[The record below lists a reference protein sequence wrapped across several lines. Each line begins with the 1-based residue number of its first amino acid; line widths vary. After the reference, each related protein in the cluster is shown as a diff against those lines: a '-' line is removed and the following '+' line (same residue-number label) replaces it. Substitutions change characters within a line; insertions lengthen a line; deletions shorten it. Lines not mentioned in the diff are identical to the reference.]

1 MQSEMAAAGN
11 QGMNEG
17 LERESQEAL
26 NESPQKEGQVETQE
40 EQPAEVDGIE
50 RIGGKILDSPQ
61 NEHHQQSR
69 TEFASPVS
77 AKNFNHSLMS
87 AGLNQKSIK
96 QQQMLSLDAADI
108 GPSEAFVAN
117 SNYLK
122 DMFSATTLT
131 QLFSGSSSS
140 LKKIFKVSKV
150 NFLLVCKD
158 AMKIFK
164 QEDG

>member
-1 MQSEMAAAGN
+1 
-11 QGMNEG
+11 
-17 LERESQEAL
+17 
-26 NESPQKEGQVETQE
+26 
-40 EQPAEVDGIE
+40 
-50 RIGGKILDSPQ
+50 
-61 NEHHQQSR
+61 
-69 TEFASPVS
+69 
-77 AKNFNHSLMS
+77 
-87 AGLNQKSIK
+87 
-96 QQQMLSLDAADI
+96 MLSLDAADI